1 MKIYYD
7 DTRDLI
13 FIEGLKQVFAPQSL
27 TAVVVNNQI
36 AIRLIND
43 SLNLIG
49 PLDFNAFQNKDGV
62 TFNNILSTHTY
73 LLGEF
78 VKDGIPANLDLVGL
92 FNSNL

>member
-27 TAVVVNNQI
+27 TAVITNNKI
-36 AIRLIND
+36 SIRLIND
-43 SLNLIG
+43 SLNVIG
-49 PLDFNAFQNKDGV
+49 PREFNDFQDKNGN
-62 TFNNILSTHTY
+62 TFNNILATHTY

-78 VKDGIPANLDLVGL
+78 QKDGIPGDLNLVSIFESKL
-92 FNSNL
+92 